1 MVKRGSSVA
10 CTAEQVAREP
20 AGQPAENKKMPNTDI
35 SILVVDDT
43 KFSSAMVN
51 RVIARAGYQ
60 DVRHANSAANALK
73 LIEERPAHILIA
85 DWLMP
90 EMDGLELTQ
99 RVRQIDEA
107 GNHFTYVM
115 LLTAREGVDALAV
128 AFEQGVDDFVNKSHM
143 QDQLLPRLLSAER
156 ITTLQNRLLVENQ
169 HLIEANAKLKKLS
182 PFDGLTG
189 LGNRDYA
196 TRRLGETLKHVSSRG
211 GAACYLLITIGSI
224 ETLRKQY
231 PPAIMSQVLLA
242 VGRRLRQLVRPLDVV
257 TRISPNQFA
266 IITHQPDIAH
276 CSGQSYRRIFDGIN
290 LKAFKTTAGFISV
303 KTTMSIAA
311 CDEDSLAPSP
321 EALMELAQ
329 TGIARALD
337 TGTIVST
344 RWDGADI
351 SA

>member
-1 MVKRGSSVA
+1 
-10 CTAEQVAREP
+10 
-20 AGQPAENKKMPNTDI
+20 MPNTDI

-51 RVIARAGYQ
+51 RVIARAGYT
-60 DVRHANSAANALK
+60 DVRHSNSAPHALT
-73 LIEERPAHILIA
+73 LLEERPAHILIA

-90 EMDGLELTQ
+90 EMDGLELTH
-99 RVRQIDEA
+99 RVRQHDEA

-115 LLTAREGVDALAV
+115 LLTAKEGVEALSV

-156 ITTLQNRLLVENQ
+156 ITSLQNRLLAENQ
-169 HLIEANAKLKKLS
+169 NLIEANAKLKKLS
-182 PFDGLTG
+182 PFDALTG

-196 TRRLGETLKHVSSRG
+196 TRRLGETIKHVASRG

-231 PPAIMSQVLLA
+231 PPVIMSQVLLA

-257 TRISPNQFA
+257 TRVGPNQFA
-266 IITHQPDIAH
+266 IITHQPDIEH
-276 CSGQSYRRIFDGIN
+276 CSGQSYRRIFEGIN

-303 KTTMSIAA
+303 KTSMSIAA
-311 CDEDSLAPSP
+311 CDDQTLAPGP
-321 EALMELAQ
+321 EAMMELAQ
-329 TGIARALD
+329 AHVHRAI
-337 TGTIVST
+337 GSGVIVST
-344 RWDGADI
+344 RWDGVDI